1 MRINSDFH
9 DYYDVIMGEGQD
21 QSLVYQRHK
30 KEELITSGY
39 PFHSFYS
46 YRENL
51 SSICVRTHN
60 IGFCGK
66 VYDVLEMIPS
76 KYKGINTKEARSH
89 RRFCY
94 SLEEV
99 DAFVKANFKPEDF
112 ENYKK
117 KGYSK
122 NNTWYYNDRRH
133 SFEFFFQKKL
143 ELQQSIEKR
152 AAPYFEGLRPIFVAT
167 YGPVW
172 ESTERYSS
180 VQTSSGK
187 IVYNCP
193 LKQYEFYR
201 LFPPFQA
208 FQEINM
214 WLSNQAVPIKPI
226 PEMTDQ
232 IKLEA
237 KGFDKFSFRKP
248 KTSEKRKK

>member
-9 DYYDVIMGEGQD
+9 DYYDAVMGEGQD

-30 KEELITSGY
+30 KAELIVDHF

-51 SSICVRTHN
+51 SAIRVKSHH

-66 VYDVLEMIPS
+66 IYTCLEMVPA
-76 KYKGINTKEARSH
+76 KYGDLKTKEARAH
-89 RRFCY
+89 RRWCY
-94 SLEEV
+94 TLEDV
-99 DAFVKANFKPEDF
+99 DSFVKANFKAEDF
-112 ENYKK
+112 ENYCT
-117 KGYSK
+117 KGYRQ
-122 NNTWYYNDRRH
+122 NPWYYNDRRFQFE
-133 SFEFFFQKKL
+133 SFFKKN
-143 ELQQSIEKR
+143 EEYEQSVERR
-152 AAPYFEGLRPIFVAT
+152 AAPFFENLRPIFVAV
-167 YGPVW
+167 YDPVYEKVGKW
-172 ESTERYSS
+172 NS

-187 IVYNCP
+187 IVYNGP

-226 PEMTDQ
+226 PEIPDETMAE
-232 IKLEA
+232 I
-237 KGFDKFSFRKP
+237 KGFNKWSFRKEP
-248 KTSEKRKK
+248 SSKKRKK